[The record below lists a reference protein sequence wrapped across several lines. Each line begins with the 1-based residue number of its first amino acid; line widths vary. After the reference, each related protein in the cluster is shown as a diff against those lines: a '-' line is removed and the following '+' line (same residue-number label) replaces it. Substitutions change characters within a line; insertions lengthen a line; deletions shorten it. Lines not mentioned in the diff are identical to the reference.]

1 MLLYGRLKP
10 CSRCDKTEHIF
21 NAHVIT
27 AVNPIHYRRLFIY
40 LQQKKRSTITRTQ
53 TKFHN
58 VFGGNWRVF
67 MAVSVRRFHLL
78 LWCPAEK
85 GGGGLKKM

>member
-10 CSRCDKTEHIF
+10 CSPCDKTKHIF
-21 NAHVIT
+21 NARVIT

-40 LQQKKRSTITRTQ
+40 PREEKRLKITRTQ
-53 TKFHN
+53 TKFRN

-78 LWCPAEK
+78 LLCPGKGVVGGEK
-85 GGGGLKKM
+85 M